1 MAVAIAVVLATV
13 VPSGGGV
20 SPTRMQ
26 ELINASYQTSGT
38 RCRPTA
44 HGRDICRLVSEKC
57 RGTLVVAS
65 VNASNFTI
73 VSASPE
79 QLDSSTCDRGENV
92 EGEPE

>member
-1 MAVAIAVVLATV
+1 
-13 VPSGGGV
+13 
-20 SPTRMQ
+20 MQ

-38 RCRPTA
+38 SCRATA
-44 HGRDICRLVSEKC
+44 HGRDICQLVSEKC

-65 VNASNFTI
+65 VNTRNFTI

-79 QLDSSTCDRGENV
+79 QLDSAACDRGENV

>member
-1 MAVAIAVVLATV
+1 
-13 VPSGGGV
+13 
-20 SPTRMQ
+20 MQ

-38 RCRPTA
+38 RCLPTT

-65 VNASNFTI
+65 SSGSDFTI

-79 QLDSSTCDRGENV
+79 QLDSAACDRGENV
-92 EGEPE
+92 EGEAE